1 MEPTQDTGAG
11 RSVFLHSGQ
20 IGDLIAGL
28 SVMRAMGGGR
38 LIVYDHPEHMRMSG
52 WKWESVQPLLEVQ
65 PYLESV
71 CFGSYPFRH
80 QKLVDFTGFRRFH
93 GDSGGNVIKIQARH
107 LGQPD
112 PGPEKWIHGV
122 VPNPGTS
129 GRIICCRSHRYRN
142 YRFPWRKLAKRA
154 GKRVLFIGTDDEHSD
169 FEREVGAPV
178 ERLECAN
185 LLEVAQA
192 IAGSDR
198 FFGNQS
204 SPFWVAAGLNHP
216 LVQEVCLGLPDSV
229 VPFEGAHYCAN
240 GYLDFDSLIP

>member
-1 MEPTQDTGAG
+1 MEPTKEPETG
-11 RSVFLHSGQ
+11 RPVFLHSGQ

-28 SVMRAMGGGR
+28 SVMQAMGGGR
-38 LIVYDHPEHMRMSG
+38 LIVCDHPDHMRMSG
-52 WKWESVQPLLEVQ
+52 WKWESVLPLLEVQ
-65 PYLESV
+65 PYLDSV
-71 CFGSYPFRH
+71 CFGKHTFEHPH
-80 QKLVDFTGFRRFH
+80 LVDFTGFRRFH

-122 VPNPGTS
+122 TPSRETRR
-129 GRIICCRSHRYRN
+129 RIICCRSHRYRN
-142 YRFPWRKLAKRA
+142 YRFPWRKLVKRA
-154 GKRVLFIGTDDEHSD
+154 GKRVLFIGTDEEFSD
-169 FEREVGAPV
+169 FQNEVGGPV
-178 ERLECAN
+178 ERLVCAN

-192 IAGSDR
+192 IAGSSI

-229 VPFEGAHYCAN
+229 VPFEGAQYCST
-240 GYLDFDSLIP
+240 GYLDFDALGI